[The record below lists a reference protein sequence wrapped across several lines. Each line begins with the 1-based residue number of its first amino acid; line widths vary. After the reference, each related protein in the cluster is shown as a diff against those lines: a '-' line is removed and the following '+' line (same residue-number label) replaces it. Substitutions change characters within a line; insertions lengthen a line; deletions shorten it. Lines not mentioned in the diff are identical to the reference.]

1 MGEEAG
7 RCAHRRRPRRQRPP
21 FGARGYARSV
31 RPLRSLA
38 IWLADEGLV
47 ARNPFRRT
55 HGRAA
60 GSALLPS
67 ADTPTKSATLDDLRT
82 LERGCA
88 GDAPLDL
95 RDRAI
100 VSILI
105 TTAAR
110 NSSVRLL
117 ATLDVDLARDVIRFR
132 RAKGGKTLE
141 VALQPSAAA
150 ALHDYL
156 EHGRAAIGGAGDDRE
171 YLFPAHHGR
180 GARCR

>member
-1 MGEEAG
+1 VTDLRTLPKVRGSVDALARALAAG
-7 RCAHRRRPRRQRPP
+7 SSETLSLNSINA
-21 FGARGYARSV
+21 YI

-38 IWLADEGLV
+38 IWLADEGIV

-60 GSALLPS
+60 NKPLLPS

-88 GDAPLDL
+88 GDAPRDL

-100 VSILI
+100 VAILV

-117 ATLDVDLARDVIRFR
+117 RTDDVDVEREVIRFR

-141 VALQPSAAA
+141 VALHPTAAA
-150 ALHDYL
+150 AVEDYL
-156 EHGRAAIGGAGDDRE
+156 ARGRPR
-171 YLFPAHHGR
+171 
-180 GARCR
+180 